1 MTGSFGQENLLL
13 PFSFAINADK
23 SPPGKNEL
31 SVMLKIFY
39 LSDVSLD
46 HSAMKL
52 STGQKQRVAIMRALL
67 QEPLLLLLDEPT
79 SALDQES
86 ALMVFS
92 IMERLNVEQRRT
104 VITVTHSDYKPETV
118 KSADLYTRQPITA
131 SFIMNQIIDI
141 STGQLLLALLFIL
154 IAQASSFIYHLGL
167 NRDITIGTLRTFS
180 QLFLMGYVLTFIL
193 KTSNPWLTL
202 SVFMVMVVSAMF
214 IIKGRVK
221 EKQIPYIL
229 PTFLTMFVS
238 YLATALFVSGLVIG
252 ITPWWEPRYF
262 IPAGGMVIGNSMS
275 ALAISLERLFKDMRQ
290 QKDVVEM
297 KLSLGANYREASN
310 DIFRNA
316 VTAGMIPSINAMM
329 GVGLVFIPGMMSG
342 QILAGTDPLIA
353 IRYQIVVMLMLVGS
367 TAVSSVIVMLIIR
380 RRCFGSG
387 EEVLLTPR

>member
-1 MTGSFGQENLLL
+1 
-13 PFSFAINADK
+13 
-23 SPPGKNEL
+23 
-31 SVMLKIFY
+31 
-39 LSDVSLD
+39 
-46 HSAMKL
+46 
-52 STGQKQRVAIMRALL
+52 
-67 QEPLLLLLDEPT
+67 
-79 SALDQES
+79 
-86 ALMVFS
+86 
-92 IMERLNVEQRRT
+92 
-104 VITVTHSDYKPETV
+104 
-118 KSADLYTRQPITA
+118 
-131 SFIMNQIIDI
+131 MNQIIDI
-141 STGQLLLALLFIL
+141 STPQLLLALLFIMV
-154 IAQASSFIYHLGL
+154 AQASSFIYHLGL

-193 KTSNPWLTL
+193 KTSSPWLTL
-202 SVFMVMVVSAMF
+202 GVFMVMVVSAMF

-221 EKQIPYIL
+221 EKQIPYII
-229 PTFLTMFVS
+229 PTFLTMFIS

-275 ALAISLERLFKDMRQ
+275 ALAISLERLFRDMRQ
-290 QKDVVEM
+290 QKEVVEM

-310 DIFRNA
+310 DIFKNA

-367 TAVSSVIVMLIIR
+367 TAVSSVIVMLIVR

-387 EEVLLTPR
+387 EEVLLNPR